1 VKIVKKNRAAA
12 QTAPLP
18 RQPSTARGEA
28 TRRRLLDA
36 AEIEFGEKGFHNA
49 SVAGITQAAGVG
61 LGTFYL
67 YFQTKEDIFRELVR
81 HMGRALRHALSTAIA
96 GVAPR
101 MRAERVGL
109 EAFLRFVTEHRNL
122 YRVVQESLFV
132 DEAIYR
138 EYYEAFAAAYVAAL
152 GKAQRSGEVTS
163 GDLEARAWAI
173 MGLGHFLGLRYCLWE
188 DRGPPKSLMDGVMDF
203 IAHGM
208 ATREQAKP

>member
-1 VKIVKKNRAAA
+1 MLKSPGKATRKAA
-12 QTAPLP
+12 QTATIP

-28 TRRRLLDA
+28 TRRRLLEA

-81 HMGRALRHALSTAIA
+81 HMGRALRHALSEAIA

-101 MRAERVGL
+101 MQAERVGL

-122 YRVVQESLFV
+122 YRVVQEALFV

-138 EYYEAFAAAYVAAL
+138 EYYEAFGEAYVAAL
-152 GKAQRSGEVTS
+152 KKAQRAGEVTA

-188 DRGPPKSLMDGVMDF
+188 ERGPPKSLMDGVMDF
-203 IAHGM
+203 VAHGM
-208 ATREQAKP
+208 AVRKP